1 MLSSHDVRSNP
12 ELLGIAKFIGPSD
25 SNKHKVFEA
34 VYYHKSSKRSLE
46 YIIERT
52 GLKRIAVQQAGQ
64 SLVNRGYIS
73 KEKSSDGFFYLKRSD
88 IFPYKDKIISSA
100 NNKAKL
106 KDLEEELS
114 NATVQRPVVRTKP
127 KVRRATKKA
136 KLLFVS
142 ANPHGEVSE
151 DGEHSILRP
160 EVEFR
165 NVQQAIR
172 SASNRHNIN
181 VESLPAA
188 DIPQIIEQLNYFKP
202 NILHFSGHGDFGVLE
217 FDDGKV
223 TGSDY
228 VTREFSDL
236 NQCLKNTDHKVKLL
250 VLNACNSAPLSHVFL
265 ENVDVVISMNVPI
278 SDFAAAEFS
287 KYFYGSLASNQSVRS
302 SFDQAVQMV
311 GDMSDEGDTP
321 HIQYANPS
329 RSGKIK
335 FT

>member
-1 MLSSHDVRSNP
+1 MLTPHDVRSNP
-12 ELLGIAKFIGPSD
+12 ELLSVAKFIGASD
-25 SNKHKVFEA
+25 TNKHRVFEA
-34 VYYHKSSKRSLE
+34 IYFHKSEKRSLE
-46 YIIERT
+46 YITERT
-52 GLKRIAVQQAGQ
+52 GLSRTAVQKAGQ
-64 SLVNRGYIS
+64 ALVSRGYIS
-73 KEKSSDGFFYLKRSD
+73 KEKSKAGFFYCKRDDVFS
-88 IFPYKDKIISSA
+88 YKDKIMSIA
-100 NNKAKL
+100 DNAAKL
-106 KDLEEELS
+106 KNLEKALS
-114 NATVQRPVVRTKP
+114 NNSVQIPAVIRKP
-127 KVRRATKKA
+127 KTRRTTKKA

-142 ANPHGEVSE
+142 SNPHGEVSE

-165 NVQQAIR
+165 NVKQAIR
-172 SASNRHNIN
+172 SASNRHNIT

-202 NILHFSGHGDFGVLE
+202 NILHFSGHGNVGVLD

-223 TGSDY
+223 SGSDY

-236 NQCLKNTDHKVKLL
+236 NQCLRNTDHKVKLL
-250 VLNACNSAPLSHVFL
+250 ILNACNSAPLAHVFL
-265 ENVDVVISMNVPI
+265 ENVDIVISMNIPI

-311 GDMSDEGDTP
+311 GDITGEGDTP
-321 HIQYANPS
+321 HIQYANPK

>member
-1 MLSSHDVRSNP
+1 MLSAHDVRTNP
-12 ELLGIAKFIGPSD
+12 ELLSIAKFIGSSD
-25 SNKHKVFEA
+25 SNKHKVFES

-46 YIIERT
+46 YIVERS
-52 GLKRIAVQQAGQ
+52 GLNRIAVQKAGQ
-64 SLVNRGYIS
+64 ALVNRGYIN
-73 KEKSSDGFFYLKRSD
+73 KEKSPAGFFYLKRDD

-100 NNKAKL
+100 NNRLKL
-106 KDLEEELS
+106 RDLEKELS
-114 NATVQRPVVRTKP
+114 HKIIHKPKTVAKS
-127 KVRRATKKA
+127 KVRRSTKKA

-142 ANPHGEVSE
+142 SNPHGEVS
-151 DGEHSILRP
+151 DTGEHAILRP

-172 SASNRHNIN
+172 SAANRNNIS

-188 DIPQIIEQLNYFKP
+188 DLPQIIELLNYFKP
-202 NILHFSGHGDFGVLE
+202 NILHFSGHGDFGVLD

-250 VLNACNSAPLSHVFL
+250 VLNACNSAPLAHVFL
-265 ENVDVVISMNVPI
+265 ENVEVVISMNVPI

-311 GDMSDEGDTP
+311 GDMTGEGDTP
-321 HIQYANPS
+321 HIEYANPS
-329 RSGKIK
+329 KSGKIK